1 MNPYPVM
8 KNTILVL
15 CALATATAAMAQ
27 KDKQKSEKNA
37 TIWKGYP
44 VARQL
49 ATYKTLPLKT
59 DISSLSEAEKETL
72 RHLIRAAKTADDI
85 FWIQAWGDKNVLLS
99 DAKNDTVRRFMEL
112 NYGPWDRLND
122 NVPFVKGVGDKP
134 KGANFYPKDITREEW
149 NNWDHLDKNNPYTIV
164 QRDVRG
170 NLVMVPYHQA
180 YEEKI
185 REMVKHLSLAA
196 NAIRPEDEQFAGFLE
211 ERCNALSQSDYNKSD
226 IAWLGLLKNRLD
238 IIIGPIENYEDEFQG
253 ARTAFESYVL
263 IRDMAWT
270 GKLGRYV
277 SLLPSLQQSLPVAAA
292 YKPALAMNSTQPV
305 VPDGNAGVQAIEVS
319 PAVSAQAA
327 RPGSSLAVFDVVY
340 YAGHNNAGSKTI
352 AVNLP
357 NDETLQQ
364 EYGTRRSQLKNV
376 MQAKFDNMV
385 KPIANLMLSEA
396 QAAKVNFDAFFNN
409 VMFHEVAHGLGVKNT
424 VNGKGTVRE
433 ALGAGFSPIEECK
446 ADVLG
451 LYMITRLLESGDLE
465 GNVEDFY
472 ITFVAGT
479 FRSVR
484 FGAAS
489 AHGKA
494 NMIIFNT
501 LVSKGA
507 IIRQKDGK
515 YTVKVQDMKKVISS
529 LAAELLTLQGDGNM
543 QGVANMLDT
552 RAVISDTL
560 KADLSAIEKAGIPVD
575 LIFEQ
580 GADVLGLDK

>member
-15 CALATATAAMAQ
+15 CALATASAAMAQ

-37 TIWKGYP
+37 AIWKGYP

-72 RHLIRAAKTADDI
+72 RHLIHAAKTADDI
-85 FWIQAWGDKNVLLS
+85 FWMQAWGDKNVLLS

-122 NVPFVKGVGDKP
+122 NGPFVKGVGDKP

-170 NLVMVPYHQA
+170 NLVMVPYHLA

-270 GKLGRYV
+270 GKLERYV

>member
-1 MNPYPVM
+1 M

-15 CALATATAAMAQ
+15 CALATASAAMAQ

-37 TIWKGYP
+37 AIWKGYP

-72 RHLIRAAKTADDI
+72 RHLIHAAKTADDI
-85 FWIQAWGDKNVLLS
+85 FWMQAWGDKNVLLS

-122 NVPFVKGVGDKP
+122 NGPFVKGVGDKP

-170 NLVMVPYHQA
+170 NLVMVPYHLA

-270 GKLGRYV
+270 GKLERYV

>member
-1 MNPYPVM
+1 M
-8 KNTILVL
+8 KKTILVSCFL
-15 CALATATAAMAQ
+15 ATTALALAQ
-27 KDKQKSEKNA
+27 KEKQKPEKNA
-37 TIWKGYP
+37 TIWKEYP

-49 ATYKTLPLKT
+49 ATYKTLPLKADVSKLT
-59 DISSLSEAEKETL
+59 DAEKESL
-72 RHLIRAAKTADDI
+72 RHLISAAKKADDI
-85 FWIQAWGDKNVLLS
+85 FWMQAWGDKEVLLNN
-99 DAKNDTVRRFMEL
+99 AKNDTIRRFIEL
-112 NYGPWDRLND
+112 NYGPWDRLN
-122 NVPFVKGVGDKP
+122 NNTPFVKGVAEKP
-134 KGANFYPKDITREEW
+134 QGANFYPKNITQEEW
-149 NNWDHLDKNNPYTIV
+149 NSWDHLNKNNPYTIV
-164 QRDVRG
+164 QRDIRG
-170 NLVMVPYHQA
+170 NLVLVPYHLA

-196 NAIRPEDEQFAGFLE
+196 NAIRPEDEQFANFLD
-211 ERCNALSQSDYNKSD
+211 ERCVALSNSDYNKSD
-226 IAWLGLLKNRLD
+226 IAWLGLLKNKLD

-253 ARTAFESYVL
+253 SRTAFESYVM

-270 GKLGRYV
+270 EKLEKYV

-292 YKPALAMNSTQPV
+292 YKPMLAMNSAQPV
-305 VPDGNAGVQAIEVS
+305 VSNGNTEVQAIEINPLVS
-319 PAVSAQAA
+319 PQVAK
-327 RPGSSLAVFDVVY
+327 PGSSLAVFDVVY

-357 NDETLQQ
+357 NDEALQQ

-376 MQAKFDNMV
+376 MQAKFENMV

-433 ALGAGFSPIEECK
+433 TLGAGFSPIEECK

-451 LYMITRLLESGDLE
+451 LYMVTKLQENGDLE
-465 GNVEDFY
+465 GNIEDFY

-515 YTVKVQDMKKVISS
+515 YTVKVPEMKKVISS
-529 LAAELLTLQGDGNM
+529 LAAELLTLQGDGNV
-543 QGVANMLDT
+543 QGVSNMLDT

-575 LIFEQ
+575 LVFEQ
-580 GADVLGLDK
+580 GLDVLGLDK

>member
-1 MNPYPVM
+1 MM
-8 KNTILVL
+8 KKTVLVL
-15 CALATATAAMAQ
+15 CVLITCATAMAQ

-37 TIWKGYP
+37 AIWKGYP

-59 DISSLSEAEKETL
+59 DISSLTDGEKETL
-72 RHLIRAAKTADDI
+72 RHLIQAAKKADEI
-85 FWIQAWGDKNVLLS
+85 FWIQAWGDKQGLLNN
-99 DAKNDTVRRFMEL
+99 AQNDTVRRFIEL

-185 REMVKHLSLAA
+185 REMVKYLSLAA
-196 NAIRPEDEQFAGFLE
+196 NAIRPEDQQFAGFLE

-253 ARTAFESYVL
+253 SRTAFESYVL

-270 GKLGRYV
+270 GKLEKYV

-292 YKPALAMNSTQPV
+292 YKPTLAMNSQQPV
-305 VPDGNAGVQAIEVS
+305 VPEGSAAIQAIEVN
-319 PAVSAQAA
+319 PVGSAQAA

-433 ALGAGFSPIEECK
+433 VLGAGFSPIEECK

-451 LYMITRLLESGDLE
+451 LYMVTKLLENGDLD

-501 LVSKGA
+501 LIAKGA
-507 IIRQKDGK
+507 VSRQKDGK
-515 YTVKVQDMKKVISS
+515 YTVKVPEMKKVISS

-543 QGVANMLDT
+543 QGVSNMLDT

-560 KADLSAIEKAGIPVD
+560 KTDLSAIEKAGIPVD

-580 GADVLGLDK
+580 GTDVLGLDN